1 MILKDLIFETRSYRR
16 FDGSAK
22 IPYKTL
28 QDLVDLARL
37 SASGA
42 NRQPL
47 KYAIINTPE
56 KCEKVFPSLA
66 WAAYLKDWAGPSD
79 KEKPSAYIIIL
90 GDKSISEFFGV
101 DHGIAAQSIR
111 LGATEAGLG
120 SCIIA
125 ALKRDQIRKEL
136 DISEKY
142 EILLVIALGKAAE
155 RIIIDEMKEGD
166 VKYWR
171 DSEKNHHVPKRSL
184 DEIIID
190 L

>member
-1 MILKDLIFETRSYRR
+1 
-16 FDGSAK
+16 
-22 IPYKTL
+22 
-28 QDLVDLARL
+28 
-37 SASGA
+37 
-42 NRQPL
+42 
-47 KYAIINTPE
+47 
-56 KCEKVFPSLA
+56 
-66 WAAYLKDWAGPSD
+66 
-79 KEKPSAYIIIL
+79 
-90 GDKSISEFFGV
+90 V

-155 RIIIDEMKEGD
+155 KIIIDEMKEGD

>member
-28 QDLVDLARL
+28 QALVDLARL

-79 KEKPSAYIIIL
+79 EEKPVAYIIIL
-90 GDKSISEFFGV
+90 GDKSISESFGV

-111 LGATEAGLG
+111 LGATETGLG